1 LARLRFWGEFAVCA
15 AVIAPDLLTP
25 FQRNERAG
33 SRMRTAS
40 ALLLIIF
47 CAWRG
52 ADLATDHYYFSHGT
66 VSSFGLGLALPPADR
81 AIQFIRDNHLPGQ
94 VFNDYN
100 AGGYLTWA
108 AAPSFEGQPDRYPVF
123 IDGRGDPYGADVIFL
138 AARLAGQP
146 PFGPDWQWAIK
157 RWNIHTVVS
166 RLSRQSGMEGIAMQG
181 FCQSGAFRLA
191 YLDDAMAV
199 FTRAE
204 DLHTPPLDCRTVQVP
219 PPAATASRW
228 ERYNTFATAGRI
240 YFLLGRYQ
248 EAERA
253 WRQASEVFGEGAEMH
268 LAFAEMRRVQGRLG
282 EAEREFRMAVK
293 DLPVATTFGALGN
306 LLTWEGRA
314 PEADE
319 YLRAAAARTP
329 RGFEQWMMV
338 GRNDLLMERPQ
349 EALDAFNRALRMNP
363 YEGDSAYM
371 IIGPMS
377 ELMGLKGKALL
388 QLKRPQ
394 EAVQAF
400 ETSRQMSWE
409 GMPAD
414 FKVLMAEAYRQA
426 GRTADAERLL
436 RELGRPGISS
446 SPLQEMNRLL
456 REPRP

>member
-1 LARLRFWGEFAVCA
+1 
-15 AVIAPDLLTP
+15 
-25 FQRNERAG
+25 
-33 SRMRTAS
+33 
-40 ALLLIIF
+40 
-47 CAWRG
+47 
-52 ADLATDHYYFSHGT
+52 
-66 VSSFGLGLALPPADR
+66 
-81 AIQFIRDNHLPGQ
+81 
-94 VFNDYN
+94 
-100 AGGYLTWA
+100 
-108 AAPSFEGQPDRYPVF
+108 
-123 IDGRGDPYGADVIFL
+123 
-138 AARLAGQP
+138 
-146 PFGPDWQWAIK
+146 
-157 RWNIHTVVS
+157 
-166 RLSRQSGMEGIAMQG
+166 
-181 FCQSGAFRLA
+181 
-191 YLDDAMAV
+191 
-199 FTRAE
+199 
-204 DLHTPPLDCRTVQVP
+204 
-219 PPAATASRW
+219 
-228 ERYNTFATAGRI
+228 
-240 YFLLGRYQ
+240 
-248 EAERA
+248 
-253 WRQASEVFGEGAEMH
+253 MH